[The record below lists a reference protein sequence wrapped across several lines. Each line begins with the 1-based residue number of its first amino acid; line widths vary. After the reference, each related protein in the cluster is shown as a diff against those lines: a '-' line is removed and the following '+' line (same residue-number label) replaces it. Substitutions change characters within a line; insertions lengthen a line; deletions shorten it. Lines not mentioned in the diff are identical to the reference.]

1 MTLLL
6 QLIQSAGKTSTI
18 LEDAFLVVGSLSAA
32 IEVKF
37 APYIPAF
44 LPFLYPALK
53 AYDDTQLCTV
63 AVGIIG
69 DITRALGDQ
78 TEQYAQAFVTVLLE
92 NLSSEVLNR
101 NVKISILACFGD
113 VALAIGSKFAPYL
126 ETAMTV
132 LRQAAALQAN
142 PVRIKAVH
150 PGRRYRLAENYGLQL
165 DYESIDYIANLREG
179 ILEAHTGIITGFKKT
194 DRGVHRFLPMPSLFP
209 ALHLHALAVQLLV
222 PHAPVILELVQKVL
236 ADDNSGEPLDKLA
249 FGVIGDLADAF
260 PNGEIKPLLLGEWI
274 ATNLVSRKGYDKETK
289 TTVKWAREVCHSF
302 LRSPMASQLV

>member
-1 MTLLL
+1 MTLVLR
-6 QLIQSAGKTSTI
+6 LIQSAGKTSTI

-32 IEVKF
+32 IEHKF

-92 NLSSEVLNR
+92 NLSSDVLNR

-113 VALAIGSKFAPYL
+113 IALAIGPKFEPYL

-132 LRQAAALQAN
+132 LKQAAALQAN
-142 PVRIKAVH
+142 PVRVSQGYLL
-150 PGRRYRLAENYGLQL
+150 PPNEELLNPDLQL

-179 ILEAHTGIITGFKKT
+179 ILEA
-194 DRGVHRFLPMPSLFP
+194 
-209 ALHLHALAVQLLV
+209 
-222 PHAPVILELVQKVL
+222 
-236 ADDNSGEPLDKLA
+236 
-249 FGVIGDLADAF
+249 
-260 PNGEIKPLLLGEWI
+260 
-274 ATNLVSRKGYDKETK
+274 
-289 TTVKWAREVCHSF
+289 
-302 LRSPMASQLV
+302 